1 MSVVAAPPQRFRCTV
16 VGDHLAGAEPVT
28 FTVGA
33 GRKVLHEMALHEMT
47 RSGRMPLVVGCRGGG
62 CGACRV
68 HVLEG
73 TYEALRMSARHVSP
87 DDLANGVVLACRI
100 VPTSDLVVEPAPS
113 PLAGT

>member
-1 MSVVAAPPQRFRCTV
+1 MSVVAAPPERFTCTV
-16 VGDHLAGAEPVT
+16 IGDHLAGTEPVT

-33 GRKVLHEMALHEMT
+33 GRKVLHEMAM
-47 RSGRMPLVVGCRGGG
+47 SGRMPLVVGCRGGG

-87 DDLANGVVLACRI
+87 DDLATGVVLACRI